1 MPAGVDSGSRLRV
14 RGEGNAGL
22 RGGPPGDLYVFI
34 EVRADPELQRQGNDI
49 LLPLKVS
56 YLEAILGT
64 KRRVRTV
71 DGDVDLRVPAGTQV
85 RGGEA
90 GWCRT
95 IGARG
100 REGWREGGWEREG
113 GREGK

>member
-1 MPAGVDSGSRLRV
+1 MDTGSRLRV

-34 EVRADPELQRQGNDI
+34 DVRADKELQRQANDI
-49 LLPLKVS
+49 LLTLKIS

-64 KRRVRTV
+64 TRRVKTV

-85 RGGEA
+85 RL
-90 GWCRT
+90 
-95 IGARG
+95 IARG
-100 REGWREGGWEREG
+100 FCA
-113 GREGK
+113 GRCVEL